1 MPKYPHLFVTSGTQ
15 LQHCSL
21 GSTVGNT
28 LRNLELPCPS
38 PSKFAIGILANKD
51 HLGHPSFAM
60 TKPSKEG
67 EEERS
72 WCRVS
77 PFPMKDRQGYAACWY
92 KRVNAML
99 PPGLLSNVERFTS

>member
-1 MPKYPHLFVTSGTQ
+1 MQPRAPLPQ
-15 LQHCSL
+15 LQQVC
-21 GSTVGNT
+21 N
-28 LRNLELPCPS
+28 RNS
-38 PSKFAIGILANKD
+38 SKHKD
-51 HLGHPSFAM
+51 HLGRPSFAT

-92 KRVNAML
+92 KRVSATL
-99 PPGLLSNVERFTS
+99 PPRFLSNVERFTS